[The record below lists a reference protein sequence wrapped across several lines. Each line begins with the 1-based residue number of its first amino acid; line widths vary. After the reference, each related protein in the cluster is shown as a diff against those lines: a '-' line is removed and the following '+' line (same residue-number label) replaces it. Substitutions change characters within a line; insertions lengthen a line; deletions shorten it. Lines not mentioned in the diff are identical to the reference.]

1 MKSSQSHLKGERLVE
16 DRTQCL
22 AVHLGL
28 ELLLLV
34 GQQVHLDIGI
44 RGTAHIQ
51 GGKLLG
57 LDHRHG
63 QTVGVEIVF
72 QLKERE
78 IRKAATTGVFG
89 FWTKKRQWKI
99 VY

>member
-78 IRKAATTGVFG
+78 IRKAATRGVFG
-89 FWTKKRQWKI
+89 FGPKRDNGK
-99 VY
+99 